1 MSDLLTTKELQT
13 LLGID
18 RKTVYRML
26 KDDQLPAVR
35 VGGQWR
41 FPRQAIQHWLHQ
53 SDNAAEPM
61 PRLVADDNNDIL
73 PTDCFS
79 SIQDVFAE
87 AVGVGAI
94 TTDLEG
100 NPLTEMS
107 NSAKYCQLLLASP
120 EGRKRCQ
127 ASWRRLSAGAAP
139 PKLETCHAGL
149 AYARGKIQV
158 QDEFVAMVFA
168 GQVVTSAG
176 ARKRVQSN
184 TRALAQACGIPETKL
199 RAAAAEIQLVEA
211 AHADKML
218 RMLAKVADTFSQ
230 IGRRRL
236 DLLLRLRRV
245 AQIARI

>member
-41 FPRQAIQHWLHQ
+41 FPREAIQHWIHP
-53 SDNAAEPM
+53 SEPAPDNL

-73 PTDCFS
+73 PVDCFS
-79 SIQDVFAE
+79 SVQDVFAE

-100 NPLTEMS
+100 KPLTQMS
-107 NSAKYCQLLLASP
+107 NPSSFCQLVLASQ
-120 EGRKRCQ
+120 EGMKRCQ
-127 ASWRRLSAGAAP
+127 ASWRRLGASAAP
-139 PKLETCHAGL
+139 PQLETCHAGL
-149 AYARGKIQV
+149 AYARAKIQV
-158 QDEFVAMVFA
+158 EQEFVAMVFA
-168 GQVVTSAG
+168 GQVLTNAA
-176 ARKRVQSN
+176 ARKRVLSN
-184 TRALAQACGIPETKL
+184 TRALAQACGIPEKNL
-199 RAAAAEIQLVEA
+199 EAAARELRIVETA
-211 AHADKML
+211 QSDKFL
-218 RMLAKVADTFSQ
+218 RMLTKVADTFSQ

-236 DLLLRLRRV
+236 DLLMRLRRV